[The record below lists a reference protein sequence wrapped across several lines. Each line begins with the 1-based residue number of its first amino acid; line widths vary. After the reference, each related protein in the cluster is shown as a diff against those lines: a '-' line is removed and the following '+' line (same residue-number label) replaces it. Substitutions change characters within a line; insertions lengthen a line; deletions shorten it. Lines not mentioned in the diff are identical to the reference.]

1 MRYLIL
7 GLGFLST
14 HIAEYISKYGE
25 VTVTYRSLERVKE
38 VYYKLLREKGVNFVK
53 LDPLNNLDLLKRII
67 ESNDVIINTIG
78 KFGNVD
84 VETAHVEIPKKV
96 AENVQN
102 QVLIHVSSA
111 AATGLTGEVKEEDE
125 HCKNV
130 SPKTPYEISKCEG
143 EKAVMKIAKEK
154 GFPLAIIRPTF
165 IYGKYGAHVHFVLMY
180 WLSKFGIVPSM
191 GISLSTISA
200 NRIAEIVRVLAE
212 AKPRGVYMY
221 AHECELVNF
230 DRFFEIMAEALG
242 RKKVIKLPM
251 NKNILPPDFKCTL
264 KYSGTR
270 YDCTRITEYIG
281 KVSFDEKEVSQ
292 NALFMDYLRRS
303 GLLLAT

>member
-14 HIAEYISKYGE
+14 HVAEYLSKYGE

-38 VYYKLLREKGVNFVK
+38 VYYRLLKEKGVNFVK
-53 LDPLNNLDLLKRII
+53 LDPLSDVDLLKRII
-67 ESNDVIINTIG
+67 ESNDVIINAIG

-84 VETAHVEIPKKV
+84 VETAHVEIPKKI
-96 AENVQN
+96 AESIQK

-111 AATGLTGEVKEEDE
+111 AATGLTGEVKEEEE
-125 HCKNV
+125 HCKKV
-130 SPKTPYEISKCEG
+130 SPLTPYEISKCEG
-143 EKAVMKIAKEK
+143 EKAVMRIAKEK

-191 GISLSTISA
+191 GISVSTISA
-200 NRIAEIVRVLAE
+200 NRIAELMRVLAE

-221 AHECELVNF
+221 ANECELVNL
-230 DRFFEIMAEALG
+230 DRFFVIMAETLG
-242 RKKVIKLPM
+242 RKKVVKLPI

-264 KYSGTR
+264 KYSGTK
-270 YDCTRITEYIG
+270 YDCSRITEYIG

-292 NALFMDYLRRS
+292 NALFMDELRKN